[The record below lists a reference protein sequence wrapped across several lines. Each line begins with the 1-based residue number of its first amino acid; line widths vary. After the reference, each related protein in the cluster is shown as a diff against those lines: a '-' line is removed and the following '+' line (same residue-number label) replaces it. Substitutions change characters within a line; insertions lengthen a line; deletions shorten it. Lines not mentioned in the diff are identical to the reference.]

1 MVVRESYYGNTISN
15 KSDSGNSDLSNNEFD
30 NIGKPWKNPGSSK
43 TKSLSKTKNKY
54 LKSKIDNNDL
64 FESHAAPLTTKTLVP
79 LIKII

>member
-1 MVVRESYYGNTISN
+1 MVVRESYSGNTISN

-64 FESHAAPLTTKTLVP
+64 FDESCSSINDKNFGASN
-79 LIKII
+79 

>member
-43 TKSLSKTKNKY
+43 TKNKY

-64 FESHAAPLTTKTLVP
+64 FDESCSSINDKNFGASN
-79 LIKII
+79 